1 MSNGIS
7 FTRKLNLCAFDGCL
21 MVPKYRTSTQTR
33 WRWWNGS
40 FAALVIWEGNTFAE
54 ALVKRFTRKQCS
66 LPEKNEIPKTRKTHT
81 CFSSRNSQ
89 IRKHR
94 CVLYPPTTGKKKKN
108 YEKWKC
114 MAEKDSLERY
124 ATKTADERGGGGRA
138 LRGKAQRVR
147 QDILLVAF
155 ITFVFPAE
163 LIKSNLLQS
172 RTDR

>member
-1 MSNGIS
+1 
-7 FTRKLNLCAFDGCL
+7 
-21 MVPKYRTSTQTR
+21 
-33 WRWWNGS
+33 
-40 FAALVIWEGNTFAE
+40 
-54 ALVKRFTRKQCS
+54 
-66 LPEKNEIPKTRKTHT
+66 
-81 CFSSRNSQ
+81 
-89 IRKHR
+89 
-94 CVLYPPTTGKKKKN
+94 
-108 YEKWKC
+108 

-163 LIKSNLLQS
+163 LIKSNLLQP